1 MGVNFMK
8 AITNLVQCV
17 SLKDGLPDAFLFAII
32 LTIVV
37 FIAAMV
43 GTGVGPLRVLSYW
56 GSDSGFWGLLGIY
69 HADAWSLCWFCSGA
83 GACSEPVA
91 EKVCRSGSHA
101 KQGILVTV
109 IVSGI
114 CMWLN

>member
-1 MGVNFMK
+1 MK
-8 AITNLVQCV
+8 AITNLSVRV
-17 SLKDGLPDAFLFAII
+17 IERWLPDAFLFAII

-56 GSDSGFWGLLGIY
+56 GSDSGFWGLLAFY
-69 HADAWSLCWFCSGA
+69 HADVPGRCAGFCSGA
-83 GACSEPVA
+83 GACGEPAA

-101 KQGILVTV
+101 
-109 IVSGI
+109 
-114 CMWLN
+114 